1 MRRYKAR
8 RLARRRAQ
16 INKAANALLM
26 ISFVAMLFAT
36 GDMAPVSQIIKGF
49 IIASVSGLIGWAL
62 KSMITH
68 FETVQPLDKWLN
80 Q

>member
-16 INKAANALLM
+16 INRVANALLV

-36 GDMAPVSQIIKGF
+36 GDYAPVSQILF
-49 IIASVSGLIGWAL
+49 CTIIASLSGLLGWAL
-62 KSMITH
+62 KSMIVH

>member
-1 MRRYKAR
+1 MKRYKAR

-16 INKAANALLM
+16 INKVANALLV

-36 GDMAPVSQIIKGF
+36 GDLAPVSQIVIGT
-49 IIASVSGLIGWAL
+49 IITLISGLLGWAL
-62 KSMITH
+62 KSMINL
-68 FETVQPLDKWLN
+68 FDEIQPLDKWLN

>member
-1 MRRYKAR
+1 MKRYQAR

-16 INKAANALLM
+16 LNRVANALLGV
-26 ISFVAMLFAT
+26 SFVAMLFAT

-62 KSMITH
+62 KSMITY

>member
-1 MRRYKAR
+1 MKRYKAR
-8 RLARRRAQ
+8 RLARRRSL
-16 INKAANALLM
+16 INRVANTLLI
-26 ISFVAMLFAT
+26 ISLVAVLFAT
-36 GDMAPVSQIIKGF
+36 GDYAPVSQIIFCF

-62 KSMITH
+62 KSMINV

>member
-1 MRRYKAR
+1 MKRYKAR

-16 INKAANALLM
+16 INRAANALLVV
-26 ISFVAMLFAT
+26 SLVAALFAT
-36 GDMAPVSQIIKGF
+36 GDYAPVSQMIVCF

-62 KSMITH
+62 KSMINI

>member
-1 MRRYKAR
+1 MKRYQAR

-16 INKAANALLM
+16 INKVANALLA

-36 GDMAPVSQIIKGF
+36 GDYAPVSQILF
-49 IIASVSGLIGWAL
+49 CSIIASVSGLLGWSL
-62 KSMITH
+62 KSMIEY

>member
-16 INKAANALLM
+16 INRVANALL
-26 ISFVAMLFAT
+26 ITSFVAMLFAT
-36 GDMAPVSQIIKGF
+36 GDLAPVSQIVKGF
-49 IIASVSGLIGWAL
+49 VIALVSGLLGWAL
-62 KSMITH
+62 KSMINW

>member
-1 MRRYKAR
+1 MKRYQAR

-16 INKAANALLM
+16 LNRVANALLGV
-26 ISFVAMLFAT
+26 SFVAALFAT
-36 GDMAPVSQIIKGF
+36 GDYAPVSQIVKGF
-49 IIASVSGLIGWAL
+49 VIASVSGLLGWTL
-62 KSMITH
+62 KSMITY

>member
-1 MRRYKAR
+1 MKRYKAR

-16 INKAANALLM
+16 INKVANALLV
-26 ISFVAMLFAT
+26 ISFVAALFAT
-36 GDMAPVSQIIKGF
+36 GDYAPVSQIVTGS
-49 IIASVSGLIGWAL
+49 IITVISGLLGWAL
-62 KSMITH
+62 KAMINV

>member
-1 MRRYKAR
+1 MKRYQAR
-8 RLARRRAQ
+8 RLARRRAK
-16 INKAANALLM
+16 IDRVANILLTV
-26 ISFVAMLFAT
+26 SFVAILFAT
-36 GDMAPVSQIIKGF
+36 GDYAPVSQIVKGF

-62 KSMITH
+62 KSMINW

>member
-1 MRRYKAR
+1 MKRYKAR

-16 INKAANALLM
+16 IDRVANTLLL

-36 GDMAPVSQIIKGF
+36 GDYAPVNQIITGA
-49 IIASVSGLIGWAL
+49 IITLISGLLGWAL
-62 KSMITH
+62 KSMINL
-68 FETVQPLDKWLN
+68 FNEIQPLDKWLN